1 MQRYLLSA
9 IILLFFGTAGA
20 QQVPVRFVLVTAKGD
35 PVPFATVNVAPGS
48 DSAALQQKVSDSTG
62 IALFHLAGERQYR
75 VRVSSV
81 DYKPLEKGI
90 ALKGAGATFTLTL
103 EAAHQSLRRVV
114 VNATRP
120 LMRQEDDKTIVDPE
134 NLAASSTN
142 AYEILEKTPGLFVDQ
157 DGNIYLN
164 STTPATIYI
173 NGREQKLSTAD
184 IATMLKSLPS
194 GSIASIEILRTPSAR
209 YDASGAGGIVNVVL
223 KKGVRIGLTGS
234 VNAGF
239 NQGQYGNRF
248 VGFNLNNSNRGLT
261 SYINVQYSRRT
272 TEEQIKTNRLYAPDS
287 LLSQDARTLY
297 PTNSYYLGYGL
308 GYTLSR
314 KWELNYD
321 GRVGMNSS
329 RNSSTN
335 GSVISQV
342 STGEIVESN
351 NAQVRNRG
359 RIFNLYQGLSAKY
372 RIDSLGSEWTTDLAF
387 TYTPNHTDQVFA
399 TNYYEPFP
407 SQEGGTGDLDN
418 NYQYLSAQS
427 NALKKLKSGY
437 TLEAG
442 LKTTYV
448 WFRNQTSYTRQ
459 VGGSAQPDN
468 IRTRSYTYTENIN
481 SAFVQAAKSIRR
493 IVVKVGTR
501 VENTNMRGHQL
512 TPGDTSF
519 LTHRTDFFPY
529 VYISRKVMEIA
540 GYELK
545 AYLVFRKS
553 ITRPA
558 YEYLNPS
565 PRYIDPYLFEV
576 GNPALRP
583 QFTKN
588 YEANVS
594 VDERPIIAIG
604 YNDTRDIFTTVMYQ
618 VDSSLKQAYRT
629 YDNLGSNREI
639 YFRGLGAI
647 PPGKRY
653 FFVVGVQYNRNFY
666 QGLYESKPLSF
677 KRGSYTLFT
686 YQTFKVTPLTLLT
699 VNGFARFRGQLQFYE
714 LSTFGALNISLSQ
727 QLLDKK
733 LTITLSG
740 NDILATNRNEFSI
753 QQGSLSASGFRKGD
767 TRRFGLN
774 LRYNFGLKKREE
786 SRLFSVESPEKTN

>member
-1 MQRYLLSA
+1 MLRYLLSA
-9 IILLFFGTAGA
+9 FILLLFYSADA
-20 QQVPVRFVLVTAKGD
+20 QQVPVRFVLVTAKGA
-35 PVPFATVNVAPGS
+35 PVAFATVGVAPTG
-48 DSAALQQKVSDSTG
+48 DSTALQQKVSDSSGTV
-62 IALFHLAGERQYR
+62 LFHLAGEAQYR
-75 VRVSSV
+75 VRVTSV
-81 DYKPLEKGI
+81 DYSPLEKGI
-90 ALKGAGATFTLTL
+90 ALKSAGATFTLTL
-103 EAAHQSLRRVV
+103 EEVAKSLATVV
-114 VNATRP
+114 IKAQRP

-157 DGNIYLN
+157 DGNIYIN

-184 IATMLKSLPS
+184 IATMLKSLPP

-248 VGFNLNNSNRGLT
+248 VGFNLNNSNGALT
-261 SYINVQYSRRT
+261 SYINMQFSRRT
-272 TEEQIKTNRLYAPDS
+272 TEEQIKTDRLYAPDS
-287 LLSQDARTLY
+287 VLSQDSRTLY
-297 PTNSYYLGYGL
+297 PTDSYYLGYGL
-308 GYTLSR
+308 GYALSR

-321 GRVGMNSS
+321 GRVGWNSS

-335 GSVISQV
+335 SSIISQV
-342 STGEIVESN
+342 STGDIAESN
-351 NAQVRNRG
+351 YAQVRNRG
-359 RIFNLYQGLSAKY
+359 NVFNLFQGLSARY

-387 TYTPNHTDQVFA
+387 TYTPNTTDQVFV
-399 TNYYEPFP
+399 TDYNDPFP
-407 SQEGGTGDLDN
+407 ATEGGTGDLDN
-418 NYQYLSAQS
+418 NYQYLSAQT
-427 NALKKLKSGY
+427 NGLKKLKTGY

-442 LKTTYV
+442 VKSTFV
-448 WFRNQTSYTRQ
+448 WFSNQTTYTRQ
-459 VGGSAQPDN
+459 VAGSVPPDN
-468 IRTRSYTYTENIN
+468 FRSRSYNYTENIN
-481 SAFVQAAKSIRR
+481 SAFVQASKSIRS

-501 VENTNMRGHQL
+501 VENTNMRGHQQ

-519 LTHRTDFFPY
+519 LTRRTDFFPY

-588 YEANVS
+588 YEANIS
-594 VDERPIIAIG
+594 VDERPIVAIG

-653 FFVVGVQYNRNFY
+653 FFVVGLQYNRNFY

-677 KRGSYTLFT
+677 KRGSYTIFT
-686 YQTFKVTPLTLLT
+686 YQTFKITPLTQLT

-714 LSTFGALNISLSQ
+714 LSTFGALNVSLSQ
-727 QLLDKK
+727 QLLQKK

-740 NDILATNRNEFSI
+740 NDILATNQNEFTI
-753 QQGSLSASGFRKGD
+753 EQGTLNAKGVRKGD
-767 TRRFGLN
+767 TRRFGVN

-786 SRLFSVESPEKTN
+786 TKLFNVESPERTN